1 MKKSLI
7 VYVVIFLIVTLIFIV
22 PIIGG
27 YFILNDF
34 FPKAD
39 PINCPAAENIQSVSL
54 SGNDEHTVLL
64 NETDYEELLHN
75 ISNSLPTRNMPMND
89 YPAVRQYYTITIQTS
104 VREYRYFVYEEDSQ
118 VYIELPYEGIY
129 RSENKMLDFVLEHYR
144 E

>member
-7 VYVVIFLIVTLIFIV
+7 VYAVIFLIVTLIFVV

-39 PINCPAAENIQSVSL
+39 PINCPAVENIQSVSL
-54 SGNDEHTVLL
+54 AGNDEHTVLL
-64 NETDYEELLHN
+64 NETDYEELLLN

-118 VYIELPYEGIY
+118 IYIELPYEGIY
-129 RSENKMLDFVLEHYR
+129 RSDNKMFDFVLEHYS

>member
-7 VYVVIFLIVTLIFIV
+7 VYAVIFLIVTLIFVV

-39 PINCPAAENIQSVSL
+39 PINCPAMEDIQSVSL

-104 VREYRYFVYEEDSQ
+104 LLFDPIGSHPCAARQ
-118 VYIELPYEGIY
+118 VL
-129 RSENKMLDFVLEHYR
+129 RSTISKCRIDQNIR
-144 E
+144 

>member
-7 VYVVIFLIVTLIFIV
+7 VYVVVFLIVTLIFVV

-39 PINCPAAENIQSVSL
+39 PINCPTAENIQSVSL

-75 ISNSLPTRNMPMND
+75 IINSLPTRNMPMND
-89 YPAVRQYYTITIQTS
+89 YPAVKQYYSIIIQTS
-104 VREYRYFVYEEDSQ
+104 VREYRYFIYEDDSQ
-118 VYIELPYEGIY
+118 VYIEIPYEGIY
-129 RSENKMLDFVLEHYR
+129 RSDNKMLDFVLEHYS